1 VGQVL
6 AERMVL
12 KEILKI
18 LILRAWNPMGYVFF
32 RALNDNMVLIDFE
45 YTWDKAR
52 VMEGRP

>member
-1 VGQVL
+1 
-6 AERMVL
+6 
-12 KEILKI
+12 
-18 LILRAWNPMGYVFF
+18 LRAWNPMGYVFF